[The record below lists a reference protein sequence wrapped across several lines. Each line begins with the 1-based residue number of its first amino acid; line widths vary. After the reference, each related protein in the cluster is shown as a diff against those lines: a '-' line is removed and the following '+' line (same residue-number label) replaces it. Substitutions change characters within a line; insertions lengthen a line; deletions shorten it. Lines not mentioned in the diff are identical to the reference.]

1 MAPRFVAVQNLLPK
15 KTRLMFGGE
24 ITHFDKGEIRILTEE
39 VGYHALKQ
47 FVHLPKEVKGP
58 RGEIQT
64 IAVPYKKFK
73 RISLEDAF
81 KAGIKMEENP
91 QIAQA
96 QKSIEE
102 SAAMKAKMRAEV
114 KEEILAELRA
124 EAAAEI
130 AQESKEK
137 GAGGKK

>member
-1 MAPRFVAVQNLLPK
+1 MAPRFVAVQNMLPN
-15 KTRLMFGGE
+15 KTRVMFGGE
-24 ITHFDKGEIRILTEE
+24 IFPFEKGEIRILTDE
-39 VGYHALKQ
+39 VGHHALKQ

-58 RGEIQT
+58 RGEMQT

-91 QIAQA
+91 QIAQV
-96 QKSIEE
+96 QKNIEE
-102 SAAMKAKMRAEV
+102 TAAMKAKMRAEV
-114 KEEILAELRA
+114 RQEVLAELRA

-130 AQESKEK
+130 EQESKEK
-137 GAGGKK
+137 GAGKK